1 MGMRIAVAGG
11 TGVSGRQAVVAAE
24 ATGHQ
29 VVIVSRKSGVDART
43 GTGLAGALEGVE
55 VIIDATNAP
64 TTKRDGASAFFTEV
78 TERLQS
84 VGEAQGVSRLVML
97 SIVGLER
104 VPGYGYY
111 QAKLAHEAAA
121 LAGPLPTTIVR
132 ATQFHEF
139 PAQILARLPGGPLAA
154 MPRMRIQ
161 PIAAHSVGQVL
172 VEAATAGSTDGAT
185 VEVAGPEQKELVD
198 LARAVVRRRGKRT
211 VVLPLPVPGR
221 AGRAMRTG
229 GPLPGPGVRLV
240 GPTFDEWLAGTDLSA
255 LFS

>member
-1 MGMRIAVAGG
+1 MRIAVAGG
-11 TGVSGRQAVVAAE
+11 TGVSGRQAVMAAE
-24 ATGHQ
+24 AAGHQ
-29 VVIVSRKSGVDART
+29 VVTISRKSGVDART
-43 GTGLAGALEGVE
+43 GAGLAGALDGVE

-64 TTKRDGASAFFTEV
+64 TTKRDGATTFFTEV
-78 TERLQS
+78 TGQLQS
-84 VGEAQGVSRLVML
+84 IGAAQGVSRLVTL

-139 PAQILARLPGGPLAA
+139 PAQILARLPGGRLAP

-161 PIAAHSVGQVL
+161 PIAARSVGQVL
-172 VEAATAGSTDGAT
+172 VEAATTGSADGAT
-185 VEVAGPEQKELVD
+185 VEIAGPEQKELVD
-198 LARAVVRRRGKRT
+198 LARAIVHRRGKRT
-211 VVLPLPVPGR
+211 VVVPLPIPGR

-229 GPLPGPGVRLV
+229 GQLPLSGVRLV
-240 GPTFDEWLAGTDLSA
+240 GPTFDEWLAEADLSA
-255 LFS
+255 LFD